1 MKNYIFP
8 AVSFVLIFVLYLLSA
23 APGLMFTDSGELAAV
38 CSTLGIAHPTGYP
51 LFSIIGHLWTLLPL
65 PFEDIYKLNIFAAI
79 VTAASVPLFY
89 STTLL
94 ILKNINEKRPA
105 ESVPKRKSKKPEKTV
120 KLLPDLPENIS
131 RIIALAAAL
140 TFGTAATIWQQGT
153 SIEVYSLHILIMNIT
168 VYFAVKGSL
177 TGNLKF
183 FLTAAFFAGLGF
195 TNHMTTLLILP
206 GLFILFFRFYG
217 EKFDFSSARFRNF
230 LILVIPFFIALS
242 VYIYMPL
249 RSAQLPDMNWGWV
262 HRGFDKFLYH
272 VQGKQYQVW
281 MFSGTE
287 AIQENLGKFFGL
299 LPYQFAAIGLV
310 PVLLGIYRLFRT
322 SPLFS
327 LFLLTTAIVC
337 VGYSV
342 NYSIHDIDAYFSTAI
357 FALLIFMAA
366 GIYFIIEKIRANR
379 LQLAWLFLLIPAANI
394 LLNFTENDESDNYLV
409 PEYTRNVIDNLDS
422 NAVIITAQWDYWNS
436 AFLYQQI
443 VESKRTDITMI
454 GKELLRRTW
463 YLPQLQQWY
472 PEVMEPCSTEIDR
485 YLEDLE
491 EFESTGTTP
500 MTIQAKFEELLDC
513 FVRRNIDKRPVYIT
527 LEVFQE
533 ENRTFGKYNSI
544 PQGFAIRLLEHNQP
558 RIVSLDGLDLDKFLK
573 SAEGR
578 DDYLSRGIVEAASI
592 NITNI
597 GRYAFA
603 HGQRETAIEAF
614 ELALRV
620 NPENS
625 IAAQGLRQAGR

>member
-8 AVSFVLIFVLYLLSA
+8 AVSFVLIFVLYLLTA

-249 RSAQLPDMNWGWV
+249 RSAQLPDMNWGWGSSRV
-262 HRGFDKFLYH
+262 RQISLPRAGQAVPGLDVFRNGSNS
-272 VQGKQYQVW
+272 GKSWEIFRAAALPIRCYRPG
-281 MFSGTE
+281 SGITR
-287 AIQENLGKFFGL
+287 NLPAF
-299 LPYQFAAIGLV
+299 PDVAA
-310 PVLLGIYRLFRT
+310 
-322 SPLFS
+322 
-327 LFLLTTAIVC
+327 LFLVSPNHCNCLR
-337 VGYSV
+337 G
-342 NYSIHDIDAYFSTAI
+342 
-357 FALLIFMAA
+357 
-366 GIYFIIEKIRANR
+366 
-379 LQLAWLFLLIPAANI
+379 LF
-394 LLNFTENDESDNYLV
+394 
-409 PEYTRNVIDNLDS
+409 
-422 NAVIITAQWDYWNS
+422 
-436 AFLYQQI
+436 
-443 VESKRTDITMI
+443 
-454 GKELLRRTW
+454 G
-463 YLPQLQQWY
+463 
-472 PEVMEPCSTEIDR
+472 
-485 YLEDLE
+485 
-491 EFESTGTTP
+491 
-500 MTIQAKFEELLDC
+500 ELLD
-513 FVRRNIDKRPVYIT
+513 
-527 LEVFQE
+527 
-533 ENRTFGKYNSI
+533 S
-544 PQGFAIRLLEHNQP
+544 
-558 RIVSLDGLDLDKFLK
+558 
-573 SAEGR
+573 
-578 DDYLSRGIVEAASI
+578 
-592 NITNI
+592 
-597 GRYAFA
+597 
-603 HGQRETAIEAF
+603 
-614 ELALRV
+614 
-620 NPENS
+620 
-625 IAAQGLRQAGR
+625 